1 MIRILLKILAPCLA
15 AGITIVLAVTVF
27 GIAPDV
33 SNSFVSILNTFA
45 QLTIVCLPL
54 GIAGSVLRTKWAI
67 TALIC
72 IVSLF
77 LAFPIGVLASLVIL
91 GDCGMAGLNDPCF
104 DKTPFSKQI
113 LLNAIVLAA
122 VYGAGAL
129 ALLLTYVSQ
138 NRHSRQL

>member
-1 MIRILLKILAPCLA
+1 MFRILLKILAPCLA

-33 SNSFVSILNTFA
+33 SDSIVSILNTFA
-45 QLTIVCLPL
+45 KLTMVCLPL

-77 LAFPIGVLASLVIL
+77 LAFPIGVIASLVIL

-104 DKTPFSKQI
+104 DKIPFAQQSLI
-113 LLNAIVLAA
+113 NAIVLATA
-122 VYGAGAL
+122 YITGAL
-129 ALLLTYVSQ
+129 ALILTYMSTTRRSKQ
-138 NRHSRQL
+138 S

>member
-1 MIRILLKILAPCLA
+1 MFRILLKILAPCLA
-15 AGITIVLAVTVF
+15 AGITIVLAVTMF

-33 SNSFVSILNTFA
+33 SESIVSTLNTFA
-45 QLTIVCLPL
+45 KLTMVCLPL

-77 LAFPIGVLASLVIL
+77 LAFPIGVIASLVIL

-104 DKTPFSKQI
+104 NKISFSQQ
-113 LLNAIVLAA
+113 LLTNAIVLTV
-122 VYGAGAL
+122 VYGIGAL
-129 ALLLTYVSQ
+129 ALILICVLQTRLSQ
-138 NRHSRQL
+138 QL